1 MGGRISIEVK
11 WQNQVTHALNI
22 FNHNKRKGDFIMK
35 KILSIILCL
44 ALAFSVCSFTLTA
57 NASSKT
63 TSDVYM
69 FDSLRISVKTTFSK
83 GGDISRIDI
92 NFCERNEEDYYNPS
106 IVTEYGTGDLEYIVE
121 DFLLERLTDYQITK
135 IVLLSFDRY
144 LGVESRLDEYDYA
157 YIISKLNPS
166 KLKYCVVINDNID
179 DMSPIVDALLGCCK
193 NTLSSF
199 EINGKT
205 KITEVDN
212 RIFTDFPK
220 METVILRGID
230 IWSYNS
236 EAKLM
241 RDVYDMPCFYA
252 VVSIDEEINVVYG
265 QYKYDLASYLY
276 DYYYDNISQYFV
288 GADNITVQVEKAGEH
303 VQVETFYNYNGIKA
317 LIGEEIDGYVVYE
330 GDATGDGFTDAFD
343 VATATE
349 YVNNFEEPEDPAVKM
364 AMDVVADG
372 YIDATDLAYVS
383 YIANF
388 EG

>member
-1 MGGRISIEVK
+1 
-11 WQNQVTHALNI
+11 
-22 FNHNKRKGDFIMK
+22 MK
-35 KILSIILCL
+35 KILSIVLSL
-44 ALAFSVCSFTLTA
+44 VLVLSVCSLGLTA
-57 NASSKT
+57 NASSGT
-63 TSDVYM
+63 TSDLYM
-69 FDSLRISVKTTFSK
+69 FDNLKISVRTTLSR

-92 NFCERNEEDYYNPS
+92 SFCERNEEDYYNPS

-135 IVLLSFDRY
+135 IALLSFDRY

-166 KLKYCVVINDNID
+166 KLKYCAVTNDNID

-205 KITEVDN
+205 NITEVDN
-212 RIFTDFPK
+212 RIFTDFPE
-220 METVILRGID
+220 METVILEGID

-241 RDVYDMPCFYA
+241 RDVYDRPCFYA

-265 QYKYDLASYLY
+265 QYKNDLASYLY
-276 DYYYDNISQYFV
+276 DYYYDNIFQYFV
-288 GADNITVQVEKAGEH
+288 GADNITVQVYKVGEN
-303 VQVETFYNYNGIKA
+303 VQVGTYYNCNGIKA
-317 LIGEEIDGYVVYE
+317 RIGEVIYGYLVYE

-343 VATATE
+343 VAMATE
-349 YVNNFEEPEDPAVKM
+349 CVNTFEEPEDPAVKM
-364 AMDVVADG
+364 AMDVVEDG
-372 YIDATDLAYVS
+372 YIDATDLAYIS